1 MKIHILNNAI
11 IIMFSLHLITEKLAD
26 EQIELADFD
35 RSDGPLT
42 KHLDVVL
49 KEMNFERHAYHG
61 KSFIGN
67 HVHTC
72 CKVTYIQT

>member
-1 MKIHILNNAI
+1 
-11 IIMFSLHLITEKLAD
+11 MFSLHLITGKLAD
-26 EQIELADFD
+26 EQIELAGFD

-49 KEMNFERHAYHG
+49 KETNVEQQAYHG
-61 KSFIGN
+61 KSFIAN

-72 CKVTYIQT
+72 CKVTYTQT

>member
-1 MKIHILNNAI
+1 
-11 IIMFSLHLITEKLAD
+11 MFSLHLITGKLAD
-26 EQIELADFD
+26 EQIELVGFD

-49 KEMNFERHAYHG
+49 EEMNVERQAYHG